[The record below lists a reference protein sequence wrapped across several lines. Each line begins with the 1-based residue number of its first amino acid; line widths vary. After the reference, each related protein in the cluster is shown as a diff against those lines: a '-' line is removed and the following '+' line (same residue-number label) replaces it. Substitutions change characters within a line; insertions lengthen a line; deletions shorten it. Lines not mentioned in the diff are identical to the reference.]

1 MLPEGLRR
9 RLEALNR
16 GPLRL
21 RPQPPADAPPPR
33 QAVSLL
39 EALGGREVV
48 RAEGPFHLLERPLA
62 EILPDAEH
70 IQATYR
76 HVMVEGAVDLDRAA
90 AHPGLAVCIECR
102 PEDLVFLDL
111 ETCGFSGTPLFL
123 VGLMTYTDGTLTV
136 RQLLARDYSE
146 EAAVVAAAAEMLADR
161 RVLVTF
167 NGRSFDWPHL
177 CERAVVHRVPLAA
190 PAEHVDLLH
199 IARRLWKRDLPNCR
213 LQTLETFV
221 CRRYRTADI
230 PGEKVPDAYHEFV
243 RSGDASRLR
252 LIASHNVMDVV
263 TMAELL
269 VSMLIGRDA
278 FDE

>member
-21 RPQPPADAPPPR
+21 RPQGPPDAPAPR
-33 QAVSLL
+33 RAVSLL

-48 RAEGPFHLLERPLA
+48 RAEGTFHLLERPLA

-76 HVMVEGAVDLDRAA
+76 HVMVEGAADLDRAA
-90 AHPGLAVCIECR
+90 THPGLAACIARR
-102 PEDLVFLDL
+102 PEDLIFLDL

-123 VGLMTYTDGTLTV
+123 VGLMTYTDETLTV

-161 RVLVTF
+161 RALVTF

-177 CERAVVHRVPLAA
+177 CERAVLHHVPLSA

-199 IARRLWKRDLPNCR
+199 IARRLWKRDLLNCR

-221 CRRYRTADI
+221 CRRHRTADI